1 MTLFDS
7 SHSGTLTAAEVAAV
21 GVQALQVLA
30 RCTGAPVKGRDVA
43 QAMQEEPMKLC
54 DELYRN

>member
-1 MTLFDS
+1 MLFLAQLFMTLFDS

-30 RCTGAPVKGRDVA
+30 RCTGAAVRGKDVA
-43 QAMQEEPMKLC
+43 QVG
-54 DELYRN
+54 R